1 MARSTADDLR
11 FVRAFADW
19 TSTLPADID
28 ATFALL
34 THDGIGA
41 PGRRSLAAG
50 LSYLLTQFDLIPDHE
65 RIGTVD
71 DAMVLRVAYSLAAEH
86 AKAGGAEETA
96 KLAKDDPTIRE
107 FLGDGLYKKLRDYV
121 AGLAD
126 KAIRAR
132 TADQILASEDARKDL
147 RRELDESKK
156 QLPAPLQVDEAKVS
170 DTAVGVLGYLKTRL
184 G

>member
-1 MARSTADDLR
+1 MARSPADDLR
-11 FVRAFADW
+11 IVRSFADW
-19 TSTLPADID
+19 TKTLPADID

-71 DAMVLRVAYSLAAEH
+71 DAMVLRVAHSLAAEH
-86 AKAGGAEETA
+86 AKAGAAEETA
-96 KLAKDDPTIRE
+96 KFSKDDPVIRE
-107 FLGDGLYKKLRDYV
+107 FLGDAMYKKLRDYV

-126 KAIRAR
+126 KTIRAR
-132 TADQILASEDARKDL
+132 TADQILASEEARKDL
-147 RRELDESKK
+147 RRELEQAKT
-156 QLPAPLQVDEAKVS
+156 QLPPALDVPEAKATDIAVS
-170 DTAVGVLGYLKTRL
+170 VLGYLKIRL